1 MSITEETTT
10 TKPSLEQE
18 VAAWSKTD
26 ADLHALVKATEG
38 VTIAGHVAGE
48 KKGREVVHQ
57 NLMKL
62 VRAKTSIQ
70 DRKAELKRPALDL
83 CNLIE
88 TEAKRL
94 LAIPA
99 AREAEL
105 RKERDDWD
113 AAQAKIEADRKEAER
128 LLARARLESRVNAM
142 TAAGIPVDLVR
153 ASDLSDEDWADYLA
167 KALDA
172 KAKLD
177 AATKLADELTALGD
191 ECTPGEALH
200 LTDDQIEHRLGVA
213 RKADHDRKEA
223 KRIADEEA
231 AAQALRIET
240 ERQRAAAEEKVARER
255 LERGYRRGRELAL
268 LGAVGHEV
276 EPLADMTEEAY
287 QVAIETARQEKADRD
302 AKIAEERRIQEE
314 KDAELAR
321 LKQAEAD
328 RLERERLA
336 LEAREREAKEAADK
350 AEADAKAARE
360 EAAREV
366 RHHGAPSFAIDPIA
380 PAVVDAVQAVEP
392 QEIEEA
398 LAVPDA
404 SWSVQV
410 TTWFS
415 GIRAAIEASPDKNA
429 DTLAAVTKMLN
440 AVKEV
445 EDELLPF

>member
-113 AAQAKIEADRKEAER
+113 AAQAKIEADR
-128 LLARARLESRVNAM
+128 LESRVNAM

-153 ASDLSDEDWADYLA
+153 ASDLSDLSDEDWADYLA

>member
-1 MSITEETTT
+1 MSTTETTPT

-48 KKGREVVHQ
+48 KKGREVVHSH
-57 NLMKL
+57 LMTL
-62 VRAKTSIQ
+62 VKARTSIEG
-70 DRKAELKRPALDL
+70 RKAELKRPALDL

-105 RKERDDWD
+105 RKERDEWD

-128 LLARARLESRVNAM
+128 LAARARLESRVNAM

-177 AATKLADELTALGD
+177 AATKVADELTALGD
-191 ECTPGEALH
+191 ECTPTEALQ
-200 LTDDQIEHRLGVA
+200 LTDEQIEHRLGVG
-213 RKADHDRKEA
+213 RKADHDRREVA
-223 KRIADEEA
+223 RIQAEEA
-231 AAQALRIET
+231 AAEALRIET
-240 ERQRAAAEEKVARER
+240 ERQRVAAEEKATRER

-276 EPLADMTEEAY
+276 EPLADMTEEAF
-287 QVAIETARQEKADRD
+287 QVALETARQEKVDRD
-302 AKIAEERRIQEE
+302 ARVAEERRIQDE

-321 LKQAEAD
+321 LKKDEAD
-328 RLERERLA
+328 RLERERVA

-350 AEADAKAARE
+350 AEADAKAARQ
-360 EAAREV
+360 EAEREV
-366 RHHGAPSFAIDPIA
+366 RHHGTTSFAIDPIPLTVA
-380 PAVVDAVQAVEP
+380 DLVQSLES
-392 QEIEEA
+392 QEIEDA
-398 LAVPDA
+398 LSKP

-410 TTWFS
+410 GSWFA
-415 GIRAAIEASPDKNA
+415 GIRTAIEASPDK
-429 DTLAAVTKMLN
+429 DTGTLAAIAKMLN
-440 AVKEV
+440 VVKEAQ
-445 EDELLPF
+445 DELLPF